1 MNQAIL
7 KLTSYIQ
14 ELEEK
19 TKFDTLEEK
28 AEHIGLIIQIKDAIG
43 QLELCEKHG
52 ISGGSLVNELPE
64 TGTTHHQF
72 VVAHQNEST
81 NPEIG
86 RRSCSMVAKFDFLR
100 VTWLLENR

>member
-1 MNQAIL
+1 MNPAIL

-19 TKFDTLEEK
+19 TEFDTLEEK

-52 ISGGSLVNELPE
+52 ITGGSLVNELPE
-64 TGTTHHQF
+64 TCTIHHQF

-81 NPEIG
+81 NPENWEEVLFNG
-86 RRSCSMVAKFDFLR
+86 RQIWFSSGDLVVRK
-100 VTWLLENR
+100 